1 MADRADDRP
10 ERGFSRG
17 GREIRSFVH
26 AVFDHYASHG
36 RSLPWREDITP
47 YRVLVSEFMLQ
58 QTQVERV
65 LGKYPLFLQR
75 FPDIQTLAEASLREI
90 LDLWQGLGYNR
101 RAMNLWKTAQRVVE
115 GHQGELP
122 DAQDELVRL
131 PGIGPA
137 TAGAI
142 MAFAFNE
149 PVVFIETNIRRVFI
163 HFFFQERTGVK
174 DSELMPL
181 VEATLDRNNPR
192 HWYYAL
198 MDYGAMLGR
207 QLPNPNLR
215 SAHYTRQTP
224 FEGSDRQ
231 VRGRILRALLEK
243 GTLQAKNLSSH
254 LEIDLDRL
262 GRILSG
268 LEKDGFVV
276 REGQGYYLP

>member
-1 MADRADDRP
+1 MKGGAQGHRCRTISRDRKEAQ
-10 ERGFSRG
+10 GFIKVILG
-17 GREIRSFVH
+17 H
-26 AVFDHYASHG
+26 HASHG

-65 LGKYPLFLQR
+65 LGKYSLFLQR
-75 FPDIQTLAEASLREI
+75 FPDIHILAEASLRDI

-101 RAMNLWKTAQRVVE
+101 RAMNMWKTAQRVVDE
-115 GHQGELP
+115 HQGELP

-142 MAFAFNE
+142 MAFAFNK

-163 HFFFQERTGVK
+163 HSFFQDRTGVR
-174 DSELMPL
+174 DRELMPL

-192 HWYYAL
+192 RWYYAL

-231 VRGRILRALLEK
+231 VRGRILRGLLEN

-268 LEKDGFVV
+268 LEKDGLVV
-276 REGQGYYLP
+276 REGKGYYLP